1 MQHKTI
7 ERTDTAVYIII
18 LYLTD
23 RWIHPGSG
31 RVYNLIFNPPKVDG
45 KDDETGNYNLF
56 ENTWLRTIN
65 YY

>member
-1 MQHKTI
+1 MQHST
-7 ERTDTAVYIII
+7 ERTDTPVYIII

-56 ENTWLRTIN
+56 
-65 YY
+65 